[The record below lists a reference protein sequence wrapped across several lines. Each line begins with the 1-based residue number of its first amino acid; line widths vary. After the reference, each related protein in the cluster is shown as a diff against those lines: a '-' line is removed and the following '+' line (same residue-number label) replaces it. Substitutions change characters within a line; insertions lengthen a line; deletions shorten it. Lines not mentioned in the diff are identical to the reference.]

1 MDLRHKR
8 RITIA
13 QNLYALSFHTKKDSK
28 KFLNDLD
35 EKTKKIIKQKSK
47 IHKSIEK
54 YASKFPIHNI
64 AKIDLAIL
72 ELSIYE
78 LLFEKKEPPKVIIDE
93 GIELAK
99 EMGGDRSFAFIN
111 AILGK
116 VFKEKYGK

>member
-8 RITIA
+8 RIKIV
-13 QNLYALSFHTKKDSK
+13 QNLYALSFHTKKNCT
-28 KFLNDLD
+28 KFLNDRD

-54 YASKFPIHNI
+54 YASKFSIDHI

-93 GIELAK
+93 GVELAK
-99 EMGGDRSFAFIN
+99 ELGGDRSFAFIN

-116 VFKEKYGK
+116 VFKEKYEK